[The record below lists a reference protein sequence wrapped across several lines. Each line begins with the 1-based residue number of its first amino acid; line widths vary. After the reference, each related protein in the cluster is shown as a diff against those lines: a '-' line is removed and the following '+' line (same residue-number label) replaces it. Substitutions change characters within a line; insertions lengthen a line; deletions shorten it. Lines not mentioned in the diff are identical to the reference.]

1 MENKNEIDI
10 KDEDLKEDDFTPE
23 ELEAED
29 VDWKAKAQELKGIA
43 KRRATQLK
51 RAKEALAKPKPEPAL
66 PVKNE
71 ISKPAESELL
81 SRIDELAL
89 QVAGINEDDETE
101 LYNKWKTDTGRD
113 AKSIVNNSIFK
124 AELQKIRDDKANAVA
139 VSNIKGG
146 GGKGQAKDNP
156 EFWIA
161 KGEPPTPAEIPDRK
175 TRAKIIRAMLDQPK
189 GGGQFYNE

>member
-1 MENKNEIDI
+1 MENKNEIEI
-10 KDEDLKEDDFTPE
+10 KDEDLKEDDFSPE
-23 ELEAED
+23 ELESED

-51 RAKEALAKPKPEPAL
+51 RAKEALAKPPVSEP
-66 PVKNE
+66 PVKTE

-81 SRIDELAL
+81 GRIDELAL
-89 QVAGINEDDETE
+89 QVAGITEDNEVE

-156 EFWIA
+156 EYWVA
-161 KGEPPTPAEIPDRK
+161 KGEPPTPEQVPDRK
-175 TRAKIIRAMLDQPK
+175 TRAKIIRAMLGETK
-189 GGGQFYNE
+189 SSKQFYNE